1 MARLEKPQRV
11 PARQTWV
18 YFRKNTCTYDELRTA
33 DSLICI
39 YGLRLYLQ

>member
-1 MARLEKPQRV
+1 MARLEKPQHV

-18 YFRKNTCTYDELRTA
+18 HCRKNARTYDELRTA